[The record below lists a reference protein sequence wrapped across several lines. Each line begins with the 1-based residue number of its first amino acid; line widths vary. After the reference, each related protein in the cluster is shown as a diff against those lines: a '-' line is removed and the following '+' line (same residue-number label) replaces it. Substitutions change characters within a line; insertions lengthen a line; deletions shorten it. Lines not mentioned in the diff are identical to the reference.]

1 MLLTGFLL
9 FLSLGQ
15 FVIGVAVL
23 LESLRTKR
31 PDQKLFAAIS
41 FVLTV
46 WTLAVGF
53 LSDFDRSATIEN
65 LSKYQL
71 ANQLAFFTTV
81 LVLILVLLLM
91 QYYPKKSRIDSTII
105 GLTASGVVLSLI
117 SPLPFFA
124 GHFEVLNSEV
134 SYIYGKGMVLI
145 CLFALVVLLN
155 IFFHNRNVLK
165 KTKLVEENLKLDRQT
180 KILRLGV
187 FLTILHTL
195 VFVVVLP
202 GTVGQWSLLY
212 AIGYAGPYYLLILTA
227 YGMFQF
233 GLFDIRRIV
242 ARTLTYLIALVI
254 LSTLYGFLV
263 FGIASVIFDIKL
275 PIAVQVVFAASTGV
289 ASVCF
294 PGIKSYFDKKTTQF
308 FYQDGYDSDELF
320 NDYNKALVSTIDL
333 IPLLDRSMRVV
344 VERVKCEYAHVVILE
359 EQDTIMQGGVQ
370 STGWTLSKIKNLI
383 SVVEKNENNL
393 IAIDATSSNRNSA
406 LSKNNLA
413 VVLKIHG
420 QSNALLGY
428 VLIGQKKS
436 GYPYGR
442 QDFKVFEALANELS
456 IALQNAL
463 RFEEIERFNE
473 TLQRQVE
480 DATRKLKASN
490 LKLKKLNDTKDD
502 FISMTSHQLRTPLTT
517 IKGYVS
523 LVMDEDAGPVNDAQR
538 KLLTQAFGSAQR
550 LVYMVADLLNVSRLK
565 TGKFVIE
572 RTPTDL
578 STIIDD
584 ELGQLKAEA
593 SLRNLKLEYK
603 MPKKFPILPL
613 DETKTRQV
621 IMNFLDNAIY
631 YTPSGGKIRAELVEK
646 DDSVEFLV
654 IDNGIGVPKEERHH
668 LFSKFYRA
676 KNAQRARPDG
686 TGLGLYMAQKVVV
699 AQGGYIIFNSEEG
712 KGSTFGFHFPKDMP
726 EGQVAL
732 PAQAPSGGLDG

>member
-1 MLLTGFLL
+1 MLMIEIVILIISVIVSAATGLFVFARNPYLRVNRIYGLLTIALILFSVANYLSLKSDDQLFYMRLVIALSTIIVTSLYFLVVSVGSEKRFTSL
-9 FLSLGQ
+9 QRSAVAATVMVTILDLTPIVFKGVTSGETAVPVPNIGIPLFVIHLISFLSLGVGLLIKRVLNASGASKIQ
-15 FVIGVAVL
+15 YGYMLAGVL
-23 LESLRTKR
+23 
-31 PDQKLFAAIS
+31 PIFLFAPITGVVMPIVFQNASLIVLSPVYGAI
-41 FVLTV
+41 FVCSIGYAIVRHRLFDV
-46 WTLAVGF
+46 RPVVARSLAYVG
-53 LSDFDRSATIEN
+53 A
-65 LSKYQL
+65 
-71 ANQLAFFTTV
+71 LAFIAVVYGFV
-81 LVLILVLLLM
+81 VFGILRLVT
-91 QYYPKKSRIDSTII
+91 S
-105 GLTASGVVLSLI
+105 ASYSFSIQLVLSLTTG
-117 SPLPFFA
+117 A
-124 GHFEVLNSEV
+124 A
-134 SYIYGKGMVLI
+134 VLI
-145 CLFALVVLLN
+145 FSR
-155 IFFHNRNVLK
+155 F
-165 KTKLVEENLKLDRQT
+165 
-180 KILRLGV
+180 KI
-187 FLTILHTL
+187 
-195 VFVVVLP
+195 
-202 GTVGQWSLLY
+202 
-212 AIGYAGPYYLLILTA
+212 
-227 YGMFQF
+227 
-233 GLFDIRRIV
+233 
-242 ARTLTYLIALVI
+242 
-254 LSTLYGFLV
+254 
-263 FGIASVIFDIKL
+263 
-275 PIAVQVVFAASTGV
+275 
-289 ASVCF
+289 
-294 PGIKSYFDKKTTQF
+294 YFDRATNRL
-308 FYQDGYDSDELF
+308 FYQDAYNPQELF
-320 NDYNKALVSTIDL
+320 DEYNKALVSTIDL
-333 IPLLDRSMRVV
+333 DVMLHETSRIISKYLQTEYCVVGVKDGTDAEFRISGTVDLSFDRKDISRV
-344 VERVKCEYAHVVILE
+344 RKITPHIRRSVILTDE
-359 EQDTIMQGGVQ
+359 LASEYSSLKT
-370 STGWTLSKIKNLI
+370 TLQKYNIAMLVRLTSDFKESK
-383 SVVEKNENNL
+383 EGEGY
-393 IAIDATSSNRNSA
+393 IAISP
-406 LSKNNLA
+406 
-413 VVLKIHG
+413 
-420 QSNALLGY
+420 
-428 VLIGQKKS
+428 KKS
-436 GYPYGR
+436 GNLFTK
-442 QDFKVFEALANELS
+442 QDVQVIEAVANELI

-584 ELGQLKAEA
+584 ELEQLKAEA

-732 PAQAPSGGLDG
+732 PAQAPSGRLDG

>member
-1 MLLTGFLL
+1 MLGVIVLILSSFTSLLLGYVVFLRNPKQKSSQAFFALSFSIAAWSVTNFLTDVERLGIATNDVTNRLAYFFAFLAVYFGL
-9 FLSLGQ
+9 RFAMHFIQPTYVGYGRKIDQFTQ
-15 FVIGVAVL
+15 FVCAIVAVL
-23 LESLRTKR
+23 SLTSWVAGEVQHKNGELSFTLGPLIGVYVAVFLYILILIFLYFKKIMDMKR
-31 PDQKLFAAIS
+31 GHVRQQALYI
-41 FVLTV
+41 L
-46 WTLAVGF
+46 LGF
-53 LSDFDRSATIEN
+53 LVTALLGLITNVIIPILTKNWS
-65 LSKYQL
+65 
-71 ANQLAFFTTV
+71 TTV
-81 LVLILVLLLM
+81 VGPIFTVLLV
-91 QYYPKKSRIDSTII
+91 S
-105 GLTASGVVLSLI
+105 VI
-117 SPLPFFA
+117 S
-124 GHFEVLNSEV
+124 
-134 SYIYGKGMVLI
+134 
-145 CLFALVVLLN
+145 
-155 IFFHNRNVLK
+155 
-165 KTKLVEENLKLDRQT
+165 
-180 KILRLGV
+180 
-187 FLTILHTL
+187 
-195 VFVVVLP
+195 
-202 GTVGQWSLLY
+202 Y
-212 AIGYAGPYYLLILTA
+212 AIVKHK
-227 YGMFQF
+227 
-233 GLFDIRRIV
+233 LFDIRLVVVRSLTYALSIAFIV
-242 ARTLTYLIALVI
+242 ALYALVSFGL
-254 LSTLYGFLV
+254 LSTLFDFQISIKEELILSAFSAV
-263 FGIASVIFDIKL
+263 TALLFQPLKHFFDINTSKL
-275 PIAVQVVFAASTGV
+275 FYRDAYDPEIFYDQLNKVVVSNIELDNLLSEVSLVISNNLKTAYCVIGV
-289 ASVCF
+289 KDNTESEF
-294 PGIKSYFDKKTTQF
+294 
-308 FYQDGYDSDELF
+308 
-320 NDYNKALVSTIDL
+320 
-333 IPLLDRSMRVV
+333 RVV
-344 VERVKCEYAHVVILE
+344 G
-359 EQDTIMQGGVQ
+359 T
-370 STGWTLSKIKNLI
+370 
-383 SVVEKNENNL
+383 
-393 IAIDATSSNRNSA
+393 
-406 LSKNNLA
+406 
-413 VVLKIHG
+413 
-420 QSNALLGY
+420 
-428 VLIGQKKS
+428 QKKS
-436 GYPYGR
+436 YRAKDIEFVRSRTIAFNQQIIVTDNLDDDQSELREVLTVNDISVLARLTSEYSSNIEGMGYIVLGPKKSGNPFTD
-442 QDFKVFEALANELS
+442 QDMRILESVANELI

-726 EGQVAL
+726 EGQVTL